1 MQRVPL
7 LTKDGSHTISIP
19 EMGVTY
25 HSTHGA
31 IQESMHVFI
40 EAGLQYYLSKNKKDI
55 VTIFEMGFG
64 TGLNPLL
71 TLLNAETL
79 QQKISYQ
86 TIELYPLLQQEIAQL
101 NYCEQVGR
109 TDLAPIFNELH
120 TSNWNEWVQL
130 AERFS
135 FLKTNQS
142 LISYTSTSFVDII
155 FFDAF
160 DPSVQ
165 PELWTKEVF
174 EKLYSM
180 LSYGGVLVTYCCKG
194 DVRRAMQ
201 AAGFTVTRIPGPP
214 GKREMLRAEKIN
226 F

>member
-31 IQESMHVFI
+31 IQESIHVFI

-55 VTIFEMGFG
+55 ITIFEMGFG

-71 TLLNAETL
+71 TLLKAETL
-79 QQKISYQ
+79 QQKISYH

-101 NYCEQVGR
+101 NYCAQLGR
-109 TDLAPIFNELH
+109 IDLESLFKQLH
-120 TSNWNEWVQL
+120 TSNWNEGIQL
-130 AERFS
+130 TEKFS
-135 FLKTNQS
+135 FLKINQS
-142 LISYTSTSFVDII
+142 IINHKANFLVDII

-165 PELWTKEVF
+165 PALWSKEIF
-174 EKLYSM
+174 EKAYLM
-180 LSYGGVLVTYCCKG
+180 LSKAGVLVTYCCKG

-201 AAGFTVTRIPGPP
+201 AAGFLVTRIPGPP